1 MARIDFAW
9 ELGGHTGHVT
19 TLLPLARA
27 LKERGHEARF
37 FLKEPKAGAD
47 LAGMSEFVREGAPN
61 WVGAPA
67 FENPLNFGEILHNF
81 GYADARSLRQLVD
94 AWRERLW
101 LSQLL
106 VANVAPSAHI
116 AARTLGIP
124 SLEVS
129 QSFHIPPQAFPSP
142 PLKDWEPASRQR
154 LEEADRRVVSAINQ
168 VLAAYG
174 VKPLATIG
182 DIFAGRACLLTYPEL
197 DIYPERGRADYYGIP
212 FSGEGT
218 LVPPWPKGG
227 GPRVFGYLYAYYES
241 LPGLLEALARLEAP
255 TLLLCR
261 GIDGALRDKY
271 RGSAVHVS
279 DEPMAASRLLP
290 DADLVVCH
298 GSHQMTAQA
307 LLAGKP
313 VLALPT
319 QLEQFLITRRV
330 VRFGAGLCIAPGT
343 QAPDFR
349 AALSELAS
357 NPAYRRRAADFAG
370 RYGAHDRGRALRS
383 IFERCEAALRP
394 PPQALGRSSGQTSAE
409 KTES

>member
-47 LAGMSEFVREGAPN
+47 LAGMADFVREGAPN
-61 WVGAPA
+61 WVGPPV
-67 FENPLNFGEILHNF
+67 FESPLNFGEILHNF
-81 GYADARSLRQLVD
+81 GYADAGSLKQLVD

-101 LSQLL
+101 LSQLV
-106 VANVAPSAHI
+106 VANVAPSAHL

-142 PLKDWEPASRQR
+142 PLRDWEPASRQR
-154 LEEADRRVVSAINQ
+154 LEGADRRVVSAINE

-174 VKPLATIG
+174 VKPIATIG
-182 DIFAGRACLLTYPEL
+182 DIFAGHACLLTYPEL

-212 FSGEGT
+212 YSGEGT
-218 LVPPWPKGG
+218 LVPAWPKGR
-227 GPRVFGYLYAYYES
+227 GPRVFSYLYNYYQP
-241 LPGLLEALARLEAP
+241 LPRLLEALARLDAP
-255 TLLLCR
+255 TLMLCR
-261 GIDGALRDKY
+261 GYAGAHPGGPIL
-271 RGSAVHVS
+271 VS
-279 DEPMAASRLLP
+279 DEPMATSRVLP
-290 DADLVVCH
+290 DCDLVVCH

-330 VRFGAGLCIAPGT
+330 VRFGAGLGIVPEMPN
-343 QAPDFR
+343 PDF
-349 AALSELAS
+349 ASALSELAA
-357 NPAYRRRAADFAG
+357 NPAYRRRAGDFAG
-370 RYGAHDRGRALRS
+370 RYGAHDRSRALRS

-394 PPQALGRSSGQTSAE
+394 PPQAVGRSSGQMSAE